1 MNELYTVELK
11 LIYFYT
17 YLNKFQCMYN
27 IKITEFSAAVKGL
40 SIYDIF
46 EFFRQMW
53 ENASV
58 LHIVTSSVKNISM
71 MYTSLVIEI

>member
-1 MNELYTVELK
+1 
-11 LIYFYT
+11 
-17 YLNKFQCMYN
+17 MYN

-40 SIYDIF
+40 SKYDIF